1 MNSSGTSFKVRAA
14 AAEELDRL
22 SLGSKNMGKKKSV
35 PRLLKPLPNTVNSKK
50 DDGVSSKDIKK
61 QL

>member
-22 SLGSKNMGKKKSV
+22 SLGSKNVGKKKSI
-35 PRLLKPLPNTVNSKK
+35 PRLLKPLPNTMSSKK
-50 DDGVSSKDIKK
+50 DDGIFSKDINK
-61 QL
+61 QI